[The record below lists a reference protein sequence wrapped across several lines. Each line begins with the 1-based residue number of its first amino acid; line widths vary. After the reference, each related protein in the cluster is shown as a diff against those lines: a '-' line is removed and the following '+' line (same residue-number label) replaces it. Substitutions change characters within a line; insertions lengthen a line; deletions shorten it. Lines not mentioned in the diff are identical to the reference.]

1 MSTCKQINKLI
12 IKMVKAP
19 LTDVRKER
27 RAYRKLENKTENLIR
42 RLHKPCSIEP
52 PVITMLKNKKISLSR
67 KYIICDNKKKTFNVS
82 KKFNFGNILEKSK
95 YNLIIIPVHINNR
108 VTGKEHLNILVCNK
122 SKKTIQ
128 RIDPSNQ
135 KGTMIM
141 DDKYKKGINK
151 FFKKWS
157 FKYTGFSPKSKII
170 LHGGLCRFATPAL
183 FLYGK
188 KLTHCI
194 LKRCIIKFLI
204 DSKKNICKKKKFKLK
219 NLN

>member
-1 MSTCKQINKLI
+1 MATCKQINQMI
-12 IKMVKAP
+12 IKLVKAP
-19 LTDVRKER
+19 LTYVRKER
-27 RAYRKLENKTENLIR
+27 RAYRKLENKTEKMIR
-42 RLHKPCSIEP
+42 DLHKCSLEP
-52 PVITMLKNKKISLSR
+52 PVIAMLKHKKISLSR
-67 KYIICDNKKKTFNVS
+67 KYLTCNNKKKTFEVS
-82 KKFNFGNILEKSK
+82 KKFNFGNMLEKSK
-95 YNLIIIPVHINNR
+95 YNLIVIPVHINNKI
-108 VTGKEHLNILVCNK
+108 TGKAHLNILVCNK

-135 KGTMIM
+135 KGTMIT

-188 KLTHCI
+188 KLTHPI

-204 DSKKNICKKKKFKLK
+204 NAKKNGCKKKLK
-219 NLN
+219 KA